1 MVAVS
6 VGLFVWFF
14 YVGDFV
20 VGDVRTC
27 FRAGEEVL
35 LLRDYHVK
43 PPIVTI
49 L

>member
-6 VGLFVWFF
+6 VGIFVWFF

-35 LLRDYHVK
+35 SLRDYLVE
-43 PPIVTI
+43 PSIVII